1 MNTLT
6 HTLGLIA
13 KLFRSAAKIQRKR
26 MLLTVMA
33 IAWGTISIVL
43 LLSFGEGLKRSLV
56 EGSSGMGVGL
66 LIVWPGQTTIPFAGL
81 PQGRQIRL
89 LPEDVELLERNIT
102 ELDAAAG
109 ELIDWNLQLVHGRN
123 AFNKRVV
130 GSLPIFGDMRN
141 MQPQSGGRFLDALDE
156 QLKRRVIFL
165 GDTLAKDL
173 FGGTSPV
180 GEAVLVNKVPFT
192 VIGVMQPNKQNN
204 TYYGPDADA
213 AAMPMSTFQLLTGKR
228 YLNDLVLRPR
238 APELMPTFKRRMN
251 EVLGARYRFDPT
263 DTRALGTWDTVES
276 QKTMR
281 NVMLGIQG
289 FLGIIGALTLL
300 IGGVG
305 VANIMYAAVKHRTK
319 EIGVQMALG
328 ARRIYVMGPLVLE
341 SLALTA
347 IGGLIGVVAGWSIVM
362 ILAAVHDK
370 ANSEAMKFL
379 GRPTFSPVIAGVTI
393 LILGIIGFMAG
404 YFPSRRAVSI
414 QPAAALRYD

>member
-1 MNTLT
+1 MRTLR
-6 HTLGLIA
+6 LIGR
-13 KLFRSAAKIQRKR
+13 LFRSAAKIQRKR
-26 MLLTVMA
+26 MTLTVMA

-66 LIVWPGQTTIPFAGL
+66 LIVWPGQTTIAYAGL

-89 LPEDVELLERNIT
+89 LPEDVELLRRNVP
-102 ELDAAAG
+102 ELASASG
-109 ELIDWNLQLVHGRN
+109 EMVDWSLQLAHGRN

-130 GSLPIFGDMRN
+130 GALPEFGPMRN
-141 MQPQSGGRFLDALDE
+141 LKPQPGGRFLDDLDE
-156 QLKRRVIFL
+156 KQKKRVIFL
-165 GDTLAKDL
+165 GDTVAKDL
-173 FGGTSPV
+173 FGDANPV
-180 GEAVLVNKVPFT
+180 GDTVLVNKVPFT
-192 VIGVMQPNKQNN
+192 VVGVMVPKKQNS
-204 TYYGPDADA
+204 TYYGPDTDA
-213 AAMPMSTFQLLTGKR
+213 AVMPQSTFALLTGKR
-228 YLNDLVLRPR
+228 YLSDMVLRPST
-238 APELMPTFKRRMN
+238 PELMPTVKRRMN
-251 EVLGARYRFDPT
+251 EVLGSRYRFDPQ
-263 DTRALGTWDTVES
+263 DTRALGNWDTVES

-347 IGGLIGVVAGWSIVM
+347 IGGLAGVAAGWSIVLT
-362 ILAAVHDK
+362 LAAIQSK
-370 ANSEAMKFL
+370 ANSEAMNFL
-379 GRPTFSPVIAGVTI
+379 GRPTFSPLIAGITI
-393 LILGIIGFMAG
+393 LILGAIGFMAG